1 MINHLDTPLD
11 GVLRL
16 GSHGSHVRRVQ
27 HQLND
32 LARAGLHADGAF
44 GLRTLRAVRAWQVQ
58 QRFVPDGRVD
68 QRTAESLGFSRYVQ
82 RHPYRALQ
90 VQAHAV
96 RPIRQLPGG
105 PLRDLVLAAIQTVNI
120 IFSTVARVLEP
131 LKRMVGTVWDTV
143 QRLLSAAQMRAL
155 QALDQLARWVNPKV
169 EAIEATLRRVAKIL
183 STAIGAAFDWIARS
197 ATLLAQALA
206 QLRLRLAA
214 SLAQIW
220 RVIDKV
226 LSGAG
231 GWAQQI
237 LAAAERAMRKLALAL
252 PEAAAPG

>member
-1 MINHLDTPLD
+1 
-11 GVLRL
+11 
-16 GSHGSHVRRVQ
+16 
-27 HQLND
+27 
-32 LARAGLHADGAF
+32 
-44 GLRTLRAVRAWQVQ
+44 
-58 QRFVPDGRVD
+58 
-68 QRTAESLGFSRYVQ
+68 
-82 RHPYRALQ
+82 
-90 VQAHAV
+90 
-96 RPIRQLPGG
+96 
-105 PLRDLVLAAIQTVNI
+105 
-120 IFSTVARVLEP
+120 
-131 LKRMVGTVWDTV
+131 
-143 QRLLSAAQMRAL
+143 MRAL

-197 ATLLAQALA
+197 AALLAPALA

-220 RVIDKV
+220 HVIDKV